1 MKNKPNIT
9 HIIYTTLEVEICKAG
24 PSEIQGHDIVSKI
37 LNSKPT
43 SFVSV
48 SINPPASI
56 HFFVLDAV
64 QADSP
69 RFSHQLPY
77 PYPHLGTKR
86 IWFHVVL
93 QRDMVKGSL
102 V

>member
-69 RFSHQLPY
+69 TSCPIHI
-77 PYPHLGTKR
+77 R
-86 IWFHVVL
+86 IWGQKEFDFTL
-93 QRDMVKGSL
+93 SCKETW
-102 V
+102 

>member
-9 HIIYTTLEVEICKAG
+9 HISYTTLAVEIYKAG
-24 PSEIQGHDIVSKI
+24 PSEIQGHDLVSEI
-37 LNSKPT
+37 LKSKPT

-56 HFFVLDAV
+56 HFSVLDAV

-69 RFSHQLPY
+69 TSCPIHIRI
-77 PYPHLGTKR
+77 LGTKR
-86 IWFHVVL
+86 I
-93 QRDMVKGSL
+93 
-102 V
+102 